1 MSKFVGII
9 IILIAFSTCSFMFL
23 APEENKLTPEQ
34 QKLTQQVAKIFEQN
48 CATSGCHK
56 GQFPKKKLNLETD
69 KFVAAMVDVKSL
81 QIDSLKMV
89 DTKAPEKSYL
99 LMKIRGD
106 KGIIES
112 RMPIDAPPLK
122 DAEVKAIEAWVKG
135 LAKDKKST
143 TGEKK
148 K

>member
-1 MSKFVGII
+1 MSKSLGILTALII
-9 IILIAFSTCSFMFL
+9 ISVCLFAASTPAEKQPS
-23 APEENKLTPEQ
+23 AEQ
-34 QKLTQQVAKIFEQN
+34 QKLTAQVAKIFEQS

-56 GQFPKKKLNLETD
+56 GQFPKKKLNLEAD
-69 KFVAAMVDVKSL
+69 KFAAAMVDVKSL

-112 RMPIDAPPLK
+112 RMPIDATPLK
-122 DAEVKAIEAWVKG
+122 EAEIKAIEAWM
-135 LAKDKKST
+135 KSLKVDEK
-143 TGEKK
+143 EKK
-148 K
+148 

>member
-1 MSKFVGII
+1 MSKIMGIYV
-9 IILIAFSTCSFMFL
+9 ILIAFLTYSFTLFTPDKKKL
-23 APEENKLTPEQ
+23 AAEL
-34 QKLTQQVAKIFEQN
+34 QKLTQQVAKIFEEN

-56 GQFPKKKLNLETD
+56 GQYPKKKLNLETG
-69 KFVAAMVDVKSL
+69 KFEVAIIDVKSL
-81 QIDSLKMV
+81 QIDSLKLV

-122 DAEVKAIEAWVKG
+122 EAEIKAIDAWVKS
-135 LAKDKKST
+135 LAVD
-143 TGEKK
+143 EKTK
-148 K
+148 ND